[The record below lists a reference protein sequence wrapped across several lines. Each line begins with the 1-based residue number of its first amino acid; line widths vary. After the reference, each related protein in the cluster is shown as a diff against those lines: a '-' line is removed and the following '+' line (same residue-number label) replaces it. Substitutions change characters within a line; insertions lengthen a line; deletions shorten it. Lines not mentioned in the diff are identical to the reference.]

1 MDYFLDL
8 VRDRH
13 RVAAYVMIAVRQR
26 EKELE
31 SRFHV
36 HCKISSYLNYI
47 SSTLLNILCN
57 SISSGLWSIFK
68 I

>member
-8 VRDRH
+8 VSDRH

-31 SRFHV
+31 SSFLV
-36 HCKISSYLNYI
+36 HC
-47 SSTLLNILCN
+47 
-57 SISSGLWSIFK
+57 
-68 I
+68 